1 MIFSFKILD
10 LLETAYIWVCK
21 SVMPYKEKHKYFQ
34 SVLCSETVHGCFSF
48 CSSDGSAIVWLM
60 HIHVKTWKLA
70 HASVLNEQTPCGR
83 VFQIILLI
91 VLWALTLWEV
101 GVDPGDPG
109 HPHTPQSVYAS
120 PLAHS
125 LVLDTV
131 CRSAK
136 FFLRLSGAGQIPGL
150 AFWIWNKKRSPRIT
164 YCCSQVFQKWTGNVH
179 LVPNCVSIFFFFLKK
194 NFTAV
199 VTFVSRLS
207 KDSKEWKGLRSWITL
222 PPLLVVPPDQGW
234 GWVGNLARAVPVLWM
249 NRGLQSAGLPIPASF
264 TSFFTFTSFTK
275 LTTKM

>member
-1 MIFSFKILD
+1 MGICGICILQVQTTNALTSCMYYNTARKNITKSHWLPHLIKGWFFSFKILD

-70 HASVLNEQTPCGR
+70 HASVLNEQTPCRR

-150 AFWIWNKKRSPRIT
+150 AFWIWNKKRSSRIT
-164 YCCSQVFQKWTGNVH
+164 YCCS
-179 LVPNCVSIFFFFLKK
+179 
-194 NFTAV
+194 
-199 VTFVSRLS
+199 
-207 KDSKEWKGLRSWITL
+207 
-222 PPLLVVPPDQGW
+222 
-234 GWVGNLARAVPVLWM
+234 
-249 NRGLQSAGLPIPASF
+249 
-264 TSFFTFTSFTK
+264 
-275 LTTKM
+275 

>member
-1 MIFSFKILD
+1 M
-10 LLETAYIWVCK
+10 
-21 SVMPYKEKHKYFQ
+21 
-34 SVLCSETVHGCFSF
+34 
-48 CSSDGSAIVWLM
+48 
-60 HIHVKTWKLA
+60 
-70 HASVLNEQTPCGR
+70 NEQTPCGR

-150 AFWIWNKKRSPRIT
+150 AFWI
-164 YCCSQVFQKWTGNVH
+164 
-179 LVPNCVSIFFFFLKK
+179 
-194 NFTAV
+194 
-199 VTFVSRLS
+199 
-207 KDSKEWKGLRSWITL
+207 
-222 PPLLVVPPDQGW
+222 
-234 GWVGNLARAVPVLWM
+234 
-249 NRGLQSAGLPIPASF
+249 
-264 TSFFTFTSFTK
+264 
-275 LTTKM
+275 